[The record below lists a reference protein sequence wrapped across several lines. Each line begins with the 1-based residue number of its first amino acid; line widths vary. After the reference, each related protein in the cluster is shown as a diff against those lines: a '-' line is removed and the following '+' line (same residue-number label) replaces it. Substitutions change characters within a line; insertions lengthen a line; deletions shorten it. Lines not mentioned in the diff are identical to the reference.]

1 MQINE
6 KYEAVIGLEVHAQL
20 NTASKLF
27 CADSTLFGSEPNTQ
41 VSPISLAHPGTLPRL
56 NRAAVEHAIRLGLAL
71 QCEIAQH
78 NYFARK
84 HYFYP
89 DLPKAYQ
96 ISQHT
101 TPICSGGRVPIQVGD
116 GKRSIQLNRIHIE
129 EDAGKSIHDAND
141 AFTRIDLNR
150 AGTPLLE
157 IVSEPDL
164 HTPEEAYAYLS
175 ELRRLVQWLGICDG
189 NMEEGS
195 MRCDANVSIRLRG
208 ETKLGTRVEVKNL
221 NSVRNLKK
229 AVEIEIG
236 RLIELSETG
245 QPIRQET
252 RSFDADQQRT
262 FTLRSKEDAEDYRY
276 FPDPDL
282 APITITEAELQAAR
296 DAMPELPW
304 ELENRLQQT
313 YQLSAYDANQLA
325 SDRHTADF
333 VQQLI
338 QADATPKAATNWVI
352 GPIRTYLN
360 EQGTAIND
368 FPLSPQRIAALIQL
382 VEQGLVGYTVASTRL
397 FEALIKQPDANP
409 TALAETLNLLQESDQ
424 STLASW
430 IDDVLQAFPDK
441 VQEYKKGKKGV
452 LGLFAGEVKKRSKGK
467 ADMNQVTQL
476 LQQKLQD

>member
-1 MQINE
+1 
-6 KYEAVIGLEVHAQL
+6 
-20 NTASKLF
+20 
-27 CADSTLFGSEPNTQ
+27 
-41 VSPISLAHPGTLPRL
+41 
-56 NRAAVEHAIRLGLAL
+56 
-71 QCEIAQH
+71 
-78 NYFARK
+78 
-84 HYFYP
+84 
-89 DLPKAYQ
+89 
-96 ISQHT
+96 
-101 TPICSGGRVPIQVGD
+101 
-116 GKRSIQLNRIHIE
+116 
-129 EDAGKSIHDAND
+129 
-141 AFTRIDLNR
+141 
-150 AGTPLLE
+150 
-157 IVSEPDL
+157 
-164 HTPEEAYAYLS
+164 
-175 ELRRLVQWLGICDG
+175 
-189 NMEEGS
+189 MEEGS

-338 QADATPKAATNWVI
+338 QAGATPKAATNWVI

>member
-1 MQINE
+1 VQINE

-338 QADATPKAATNWVI
+338 QAGATPKAATN
-352 GPIRTYLN
+352 
-360 EQGTAIND
+360 
-368 FPLSPQRIAALIQL
+368 
-382 VEQGLVGYTVASTRL
+382 
-397 FEALIKQPDANP
+397 
-409 TALAETLNLLQESDQ
+409 
-424 STLASW
+424 
-430 IDDVLQAFPDK
+430 
-441 VQEYKKGKKGV
+441 
-452 LGLFAGEVKKRSKGK
+452 
-467 ADMNQVTQL
+467 
-476 LQQKLQD
+476 